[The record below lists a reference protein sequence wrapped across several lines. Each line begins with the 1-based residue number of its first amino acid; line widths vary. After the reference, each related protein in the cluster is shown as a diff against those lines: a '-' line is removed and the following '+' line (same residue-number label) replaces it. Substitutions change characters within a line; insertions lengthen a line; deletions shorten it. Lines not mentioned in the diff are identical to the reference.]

1 AINDGLQEFYRAGV
15 ADADITPLSQPQVDI
30 DELPDSKTNEG
41 VLKFSGELDIK
52 PVVEL
57 PDYAGLEVEVEV
69 RSADEE
75 AVQKE
80 LDELRSRFGTLKD
93 IDRPAEKDDFVTID
107 LIATVGEEEVD
118 NATGLSYQVGSGT
131 MLEGLDEALEGLSA
145 GE

>member
-1 AINDGLQEFYRAGV
+1 TRAKRDWSSDV
-15 ADADITPLSQPQVDI
+15 CSSDLPLSQPQVDI

-80 LDELRSRFGTLKD
+80 LDELRSRFEIG
-93 IDRPAEKDDFVTID
+93 RAARRER
-107 LIATVGEEEVD
+107 EQM
-118 NATGLSYQVGSGT
+118 YQG
-131 MLEGLDEALEGLSA
+131 
-145 GE
+145 